1 MRISNLLMLHIW
13 FSLTLQQAAE
23 AAEEAEKPKA
33 VAKVVEEK
41 IGFKKDIIKKV
52 QQLVRLSEI

>member
-1 MRISNLLMLHIW
+1 MLHIW